1 MSKNSK
7 KHKRLRNRRVTNQN
21 ARAFVRTNRVPLR
34 AMVEDLDWALRVT
47 QFDVDGIR
55 HQEELTRQLTAEE
68 AERRRWLREDFEMH
82 RIRSMLVIAAM
93 VILWIIYL
101 VSSQAV
107 N

>member
-7 KHKRLRNRRVTNQN
+7 KHKRLRNRRVKNQN

-68 AERRRWLREDFEMH
+68 AERRRWLQEDINVYRVRM
-82 RIRSMLVIAAM
+82 ILVMTMMTIT
-93 VILWIIYL
+93 WIVNL
-101 VSSQAV
+101 AV
-107 N
+107 ALAVD

>member
-1 MSKNSK
+1 MK
-7 KHKRLRNRRVTNQN
+7 NQN

-55 HQEELTRQLTAEE
+55 HQEELTEELTRQLAAEE
-68 AERRRWLREDFEMH
+68 AERRRWLREDFETH
-82 RIRSMLVIAAM
+82 RIRSMLVIAVM

-101 VSSQAV
+101 VSARAV
-107 N
+107 D

>member
-34 AMVEDLDWALRVT
+34 AMVEDMDWALRVT

-55 HQEELTRQLTAEE
+55 QQEELTRQLTAEE
-68 AERRRWLREDFEMH
+68 AERRRWLQEDLEMH
-82 RIRSMLVIAAM
+82 RIRSGLAMVVM
-93 VILWIIYL
+93 VILWIVHL
-101 VSSQAV
+101 VSSRAV

>member
-34 AMVEDLDWALRVT
+34 AMVEDMDWALRVT

-55 HQEELTRQLTAEE
+55 QQEELTRQLTAEE
-68 AERRRWLREDFEMH
+68 AERRRWLQEDLEMH
-82 RIRSMLVIAAM
+82 RIRSELAMVVM
-93 VILWIIYL
+93 VILWIVHM
-101 VSSQAV
+101 VSSRAV

>member
-7 KHKRLRNRRVTNQN
+7 KHKRLRNRRVKNQN
-21 ARAFVRTNRVPLR
+21 ARAFVRTNRVPIR
-34 AMVEDLDWALRVT
+34 TMVEDLDWALRVT

-55 HQEELTRQLTAEE
+55 NQQELARQLAAEE
-68 AERRRWLREDFEMH
+68 AERRRWLQEDFEMH

-101 VSSQAV
+101 ASSRAV

>member
-7 KHKRLRNRRVTNQN
+7 KHKRLRNRRVKNQN
-21 ARAFVRTNRVPLR
+21 ASAFVRTNRVPLR

-55 HQEELTRQLTAEE
+55 QRQELARQLAAEE
-68 AERRRWLREDFEMH
+68 AERRHWLREDFEMH

-101 VSSQAV
+101 VSVRAV
-107 N
+107 D